1 MTQVEEA
8 SHSGK
13 SGWASRGGCWWC
25 GQVPNVGLKPV
36 LKEKGPSRQFKWLSV
51 GSDLPVLS
59 KMQGFF
65 PWILKDQNGQVMSPL
80 TPLNHIYILSLP
92 ATPIVQALATA
103 RIQRQAEGFQC
114 WRGGWGE
121 KVLMLCVVGRKRL
134 TLGHMLQGSAR

>member
-1 MTQVEEA
+1 MAQVEEA

-13 SGWASRGGCWWC
+13 SGWASRGGCWRC

-65 PWILKDQNGQVMSPL
+65 PWILKDQSGQVMSLL

-92 ATPIVQALATA
+92 ATPIVQDLATA
-103 RIQRQAEGFQC
+103 RIQRRQKDSSAGEV
-114 WRGGWGE
+114 GGVRKYSCCVLWGG
-121 KVLMLCVVGRKRL
+121 KG
-134 TLGHMLQGSAR
+134 

>member
-1 MTQVEEA
+1 MAQVEEA

-13 SGWASRGGCWWC
+13 SGWASRGGCWRC

-65 PWILKDQNGQVMSPL
+65 PWILKDQSGQVMSLL
-80 TPLNHIYILSLP
+80 TPLNHIYILSP
-92 ATPIVQALATA
+92 SHSHSSSFGYSQNPEA
-103 RIQRQAEGFQC
+103 AEGFQC

-121 KVLMLCVVGRKRL
+121 KVLVLCVVGRKRL